1 MRLAEVEQVDGKSL
15 QGIQWRVS
23 LMELWPLE
31 ALEVEGYRTALPVG
45 IRLAVQSLTLSLSL
59 SLSLLHSIL
68 SPPLSLSAAFH
79 SIFPYVLWCNRVRE
93 YFEELK
99 MVV

>member
-59 SLSLLHSIL
+59 ST
-68 SPPLSLSAAFH
+68 AFH
-79 SIFPYVLWCNRVRE
+79 SIPPSLSLGCIPFYFSLCPLVQPCKGVL
-93 YFEELK
+93 
-99 MVV
+99 